1 MKNLL
6 RLIVVAPI
14 AIVFLVFAFANRHIV
29 TVSFDP
35 FVEGDIPAFA
45 LSAPLFVVLILALML
60 GVIAGGVATWLAE
73 GKYRRA
79 ARNSRAEADQLRLET
94 ARLRAEAQAARAAA
108 SDNRNVSSLSLQHH
122 A

>member
-6 RLIVVAPI
+6 RLIVVAPV
-14 AIVFLVFAFANRHIV
+14 AILFLVFAFANRHIV

-45 LSAPLFVVLILALML
+45 LSAPLFVVLILAVML
-60 GVIAGGVATWLAE
+60 GVIAGGAATWLAQ
-73 GKYRRA
+73 GRYRRT

-94 ARLRAEAQAARAAA
+94 TRLRAEAQAARAAA
-108 SDNRNVSSLSLQHH
+108 SDNRNAPSLSLQHH